1 MTKQFKSLVLYP
13 TLFIIVLLGALT
25 AKNSF
30 FAFLI
35 LLLISFEQI
44 YNWNNSIQS
53 NRYKDFR
60 IFFAE
65 QYFNII
71 YLLILFPLYLLS
83 SFFWEQINFWILFGY
98 GINYLIFRSIAKV
111 GTDQLSNSTFSNS
124 KEIKSTLDLWKS
136 NKNKLSILLHKTNN
150 NILKE
155 RLSDKLN
162 YSSYLNSEK
171 ASTFLDQAQNKEGK
185 ELDKILEL
193 INDQM

>member
-1 MTKQFKSLVLYP
+1 MTKQFKSLVVYP
-13 TLFIIVLLGALT
+13 TIFIIVLLGALT

-53 NRYKDFR
+53 NRYGDFR

-65 QYFNII
+65 QYLNFI

-111 GTDQLSNSTFSNS
+111 GTDQLSNTTFTNS
-124 KEIKSTLDLWKS
+124 KEIKSSLDLWKS
-136 NKNKLSILLHKTNN
+136 NKNKLNILLNKTNN

-155 RLSDKLN
+155 SLSDKLN

-171 ASTFLDQAQNKEGK
+171 AFTLLDQAENKKGK

-193 INDQM
+193 INKSM